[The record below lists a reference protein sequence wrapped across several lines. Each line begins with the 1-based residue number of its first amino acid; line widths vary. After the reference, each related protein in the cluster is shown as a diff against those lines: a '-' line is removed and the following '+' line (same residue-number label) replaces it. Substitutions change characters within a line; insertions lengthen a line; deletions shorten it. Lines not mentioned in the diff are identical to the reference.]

1 MPPATTVPLDT
12 TYSAGASPTGVAG
25 APPIPTSFPVVAEYP
40 PLDAKPPTD
49 SAQVQ
54 QWLSELDLSDV
65 PDFGQTTG
73 AVSSMLW
80 ASIEPRLVTDQF
92 RSFPGRQCYNSP
104 EAAAQ
109 KERCWWTCGGCSEFR
124 A

>member
-25 APPIPTSFPVVAEYP
+25 APPIPTSFPVVAEFP

-65 PDFGQTTG
+65 PDYGQTTG
-73 AVSSMLW
+73 AVSVGFVRGSSKFWPLT
-80 ASIEPRLVTDQF
+80 SRRF
-92 RSFPGRQCYNSP
+92 SFAVLQLAR
-104 EAAAQ
+104 
-109 KERCWWTCGGCSEFR
+109 GGCSEGTLLVDLR
-124 A
+124 WMQ